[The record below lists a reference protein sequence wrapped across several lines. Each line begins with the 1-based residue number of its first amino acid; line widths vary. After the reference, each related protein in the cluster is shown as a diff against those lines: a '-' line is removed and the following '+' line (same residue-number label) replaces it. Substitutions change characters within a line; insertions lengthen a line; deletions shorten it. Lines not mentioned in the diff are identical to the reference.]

1 MKKQVLKI
9 LKEHQ
14 NKKIIVSVSGGVDS
28 LVLFNLLLELKFEL
42 VLVHFNHQKRAASKI
57 EADYLKELTDKL
69 NIPFEYFILDIKTD
83 FQNQA
88 HHLRKKHLQE
98 VALKYHTDVIV
109 TAHHLNDLLE
119 TILLKIARGSN
130 LLGYAGINERYFKDG
145 FYYLKPLL
153 TFKKEKLINYARL
166 HHIKYFEDVSNVSD
180 DYFRNRIRNYLLPL
194 LKEEDEFPFAKVIQ
208 YNNTLT
214 KTFNYLRKT
223 TKEFLGN
230 SEKIVIEDFSLLDEV
245 IQEDVICYLL
255 EKEKF
260 DFNQNKITDL
270 INFINGAGPNASYS
284 LSNEKEFIK
293 EYSVAFIR
301 SKVAIISFQQ
311 KLDLKAFNVLPNG
324 VFIEFS
330 EEFNFEDGFIINL
343 CYNKNALPLIAR
355 TRREGDLLY
364 FNYGHKKLK
373 DFYID
378 EKVPLI
384 KRNKDI
390 IITDNKGE
398 ILVVLGRYLNNKAT
412 LTSTIQLKYGGKVSE

>member
-1 MKKQVLKI
+1 
-9 LKEHQ
+9 
-14 NKKIIVSVSGGVDS
+14 
-28 LVLFNLLLELKFEL
+28 
-42 VLVHFNHQKRAASKI
+42 
-57 EADYLKELTDKL
+57 
-69 NIPFEYFILDIKTD
+69 
-83 FQNQA
+83 
-88 HHLRKKHLQE
+88 
-98 VALKYHTDVIV
+98 
-109 TAHHLNDLLE
+109 
-119 TILLKIARGSN
+119 
-130 LLGYAGINERYFKDG
+130 
-145 FYYLKPLL
+145 
-153 TFKKEKLINYARL
+153 
-166 HHIKYFEDVSNVSD
+166 
-180 DYFRNRIRNYLLPL
+180 
-194 LKEEDEFPFAKVIQ
+194 
-208 YNNTLT
+208 
-214 KTFNYLRKT
+214 
-223 TKEFLGN
+223 
-230 SEKIVIEDFSLLDEV
+230 
-245 IQEDVICYLL
+245 
-255 EKEKF
+255 

>member
-1 MKKQVLKI
+1 M
-9 LKEHQ
+9 
-14 NKKIIVSVSGGVDS
+14 
-28 LVLFNLLLELKFEL
+28 
-42 VLVHFNHQKRAASKI
+42 
-57 EADYLKELTDKL
+57 
-69 NIPFEYFILDIKTD
+69 
-83 FQNQA
+83 
-88 HHLRKKHLQE
+88 QE

-255 EKEKF
+255 EREKL